1 MQESCVIDTIES
13 EMKSLREIVN
23 KVFEVDIMKKYRYR
37 KFVDAR
43 MVFSKIL
50 RDRGY
55 TVVSIAKF
63 MKKDHTTILHYNVNF
78 DVIIT
83 QDGKLRDRYSVC
95 LNSFLQDREPI
106 VQTFTDKQLYNEV
119 KKLNEQIVNLNN
131 QIERIS
137 NDKEML
143 SKMLNRKTRFD
154 EVLNVMDEKIPLG
167 REQLV
172 IDSIKRMFNDL

>member
-1 MQESCVIDTIES
+1 MKDSCIIDTVES
-13 EMKSLREIVN
+13 EMKSLKEIVN

-43 MVFSKIL
+43 MVFAKIL

-55 TVVSIAKF
+55 TITSIGRF
-63 MKKDHTTILHYNVNF
+63 IKKDHTTILHYNVNF
-78 DVIIT
+78 DIIIN
-83 QDGKLRDRYSVC
+83 QDAKLRDRYSVC

-106 VQTFTDKQLYNEV
+106 VQSFTDKQLYNEV
-119 KKLNEQIVNLNN
+119 RKLNEQIVNLNG

-137 NDKEML
+137 NDKESL
-143 SKMLNRKTRFD
+143 SKMLSRKTRFD
-154 EVLNVMDEKIPLG
+154 EVLNVMDEKTPLG

-172 IDSIKRMFNDL
+172 IDRVKRMFNDL